1 MHATAAQRNALAKIW
16 AGSFL
21 KLALGSGLQP
31 LYEIKDYFGE
41 VPSIRVRFAFDSRSI
56 RVRFAFDSRS
66 IAARASSG
74 GAGEREMTQS
84 SVSRLL
90 LAGGD
95 VHDRHKAGYKMLRE
109 ITRTPRDAS
118 PLSFATACFSP
129 GGGGGGRTP
138 TMMAQRIALYFAF
151 IGHASRLMFRLGL
164 MGAFVQVRK

>member
-1 MHATAAQRNALAKIW
+1 MHAPAAQRNALAKIW

-95 VHDRHKAGYKMLRE
+95 VHDRRKAGYKTPRE
-109 ITRTPRDAS
+109 ITRPPATLRHSVSPRPAS
-118 PLSFATACFSP
+118 PP
-129 GGGGGGRTP
+129 GGGGGRTP
-138 TMMAQRIALYFAF
+138 MMAQRIALYFAF

-164 MGAFVQVRK
+164 MGASVQVRK